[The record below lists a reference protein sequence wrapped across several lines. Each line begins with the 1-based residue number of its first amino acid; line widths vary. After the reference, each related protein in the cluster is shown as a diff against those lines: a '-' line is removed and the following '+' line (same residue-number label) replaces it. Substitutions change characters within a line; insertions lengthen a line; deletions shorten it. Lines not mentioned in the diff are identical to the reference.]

1 MAVPS
6 KFQTKGGTYFGGRA
20 AAALTQCYCVMWN
33 TVQTLALATTGNNI
47 CGVASNDYLTGEVAA
62 IVHGGESLVALTGTA
77 VAGDYVKV
85 SSTPGVLEA
94 DGTSGATAISLATVG
109 KLTTSKD
116 ADSLAWCDFEMGR

>member
-33 TVQTLALATTGNNI
+33 TVQKLALATAGNNI
-47 CGVASNDYLTGEVAA
+47 AGVASNDYSTDEVASA
-62 IVHGGESLVALTGTA
+62 VHGGESIVALTGTA

-85 SSTPGVLEA
+85 SATPGVLET
-94 DGTSGATAISLATVG
+94 DGTSGSTSISLATVG

-116 ADSLAWCDFEMGR
+116 ADGLAWCDFEMGR